1 MWFHSNFLGR
11 IFWHITVNAFYWKW
25 DTLQYP
31 ICKTQKVDVG
41 IAVFRNPTWWNYNTK
56 HSEKAVDGRG
66 GHPFTQLWNK
76 HLVTLCQGRVRFK
89 TILWMSVSAF
99 VCMES
104 FLFSCAFW
112 VSYVFGCVCLCEA
125 IFQSYLSG
133 ELCSEYVSHTHF
145 LSLHLRNSKKNLN
158 QILLDCQ

>member
-1 MWFHSNFLGR
+1 MLVIVNFSWTLKR
-11 IFWHITVNAFYWKW
+11 ILLEMGYSTVSHLQDPKSWCWNCCISQSHLMELQHK
-25 DTLQYP
+25 TLRE
-31 ICKTQKVDVG
+31 G
-41 IAVFRNPTWWNYNTK
+41 SGWM
-56 HSEKAVDGRG
+56 GGGG
-66 GHPFTQLWNK
+66 GHPFAQLWNK

-125 IFQSYLSG
+125 IFQSYLSE

-145 LSLHLRNSKKNLN
+145 LQLSLHLRNSKKNLN

>member
-1 MWFHSNFLGR
+1 MVQTLNKR
-11 IFWHITVNAFYWKW
+11 ISEFEVWKQRILLEMGYSTVSHLQDPKSWCWNCCISQSHLMELQHK
-25 DTLQYP
+25 TLRE
-31 ICKTQKVDVG
+31 G
-41 IAVFRNPTWWNYNTK
+41 SGWM
-56 HSEKAVDGRG
+56 GG
-66 GHPFTQLWNK
+66 GHPFTRLWK
-76 HLVTLCQGRVRFK
+76 KLLVTLCQGRVRFK

-99 VCMES
+99 VYMES

-145 LSLHLRNSKKNLN
+145 LQLSLHLRNSKKN
-158 QILLDCQ
+158 